1 MAYERVL
8 DLGQRNRPASCPF
21 NGGHAPLREATWH
34 DQAEMF
40 QIRRHVEGKPV
51 ARNPPGDTNP
61 YRSNLIGINP
71 RSRESLYPAG
81 DNSVIAAD
89 ADHHFLDIAHV
100 TMDVLPIGPQVDDRI
115 TDDLSGAVIG
125 HVAAPTGLVDLD
137 PELGEPG
144 RRGNDV
150 RARVVSL
157 DAERDHRG
165 MLEQQQDV
173 RR

>member
-34 DQAEMF
+34 DQPEMF

-61 YRSNLIGINP
+61 YRSNLIGTNP

-89 ADHHFLDIAHV
+89 PNHHFLDIAHV

-115 TDDLSGAVIG
+115 THDLSAVVIG
-125 HVAAPTGLVDLD
+125 DHAATAGCVKLVAEP
-137 PELGEPG
+137 GEP
-144 RRGNDV
+144 D
-150 RARVVSL
+150 
-157 DAERDHRG
+157 
-165 MLEQQQDV
+165 
-173 RR
+173 